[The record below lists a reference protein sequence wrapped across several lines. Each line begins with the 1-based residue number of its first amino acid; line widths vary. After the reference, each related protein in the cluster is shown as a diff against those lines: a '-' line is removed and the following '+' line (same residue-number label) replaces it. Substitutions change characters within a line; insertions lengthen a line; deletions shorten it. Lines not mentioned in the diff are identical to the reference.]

1 MTVQYLSKTG
11 KLTSKK
17 NGNEFIIVHTIRR
30 ASARDNV
37 VGSLVCNQ
45 IFVSPS
51 DEHLFDKCVS
61 GQFYDLVYDTD
72 GRFTFL
78 KEVNETSDEF

>member
-1 MTVQYLSKTG
+1 MVVQYLSKTG

-30 ASARDNV
+30 ASSRDNV
-37 VGSLVCNQ
+37 VGEYVCNQ
-45 IFVSPS
+45 IFVNPN

-61 GQFYDLVYDTD
+61 GKFYDLVYETD

-78 KEVNETSDEF
+78 KEVNDTDYEF